1 METKRRAALRR
12 TTLFGCLAEG
22 ELAEI
27 AQRAVELHFKKGE
40 MLFLSGEEAKGLF
53 VVVSGQIRVFQQNEE
68 GREQVLHI
76 DTAGAVLADVPVFD
90 DGPYPASAISE
101 LDVDVLFIDKRYMH
115 QLCLKYPPLALTSL
129 RLMASRVRRHAQLIE
144 ALSFHDVGHRLASF
158 LLTEGE
164 RAGSPLHGRVA
175 FQLPLSNGEIAS
187 RIGSVRDVVSRA
199 FAHLKHDGLIEVKGR
214 TLVIPDSRALKLY
227 AAGADSAGTAAETAH
242 VHAPLPSRG
251 RDHRVPL
258 PPRATIDPETSPLR
272 RHL

>member
-1 METKRRAALRR
+1 METKRKAALRR
-12 TTLFGCLAEG
+12 TALFGCLAEG
-22 ELAEI
+22 ELTEI
-27 AQRAVELHFKKGE
+27 AQRAVELYFKKGE

-53 VVVSGQIRVFQQNEE
+53 VVVSGRIRVFQQNDD

-76 DTAGAVLADVPVFD
+76 GTAGAVLAGVPVFD

-101 LDVDVLFIDKRYMH
+101 LDADVLFIDKRYMH
-115 QLCLKYPPLALTSL
+115 RLCLKYPPLALTSL

-164 RAGSPLHGRVA
+164 RAGVPLHGRVA
-175 FQLPLSNGEIAS
+175 FQLPLSNSEIAS

-227 AAGADSAGTAAETAH
+227 AASADRAGTAA
-242 VHAPLPSRG
+242 
-251 RDHRVPL
+251 
-258 PPRATIDPETSPLR
+258 
-272 RHL
+272 